1 MLLSFSVSNFRSF
14 YEEATLNMVA
24 SNKLTDHPNHRV
36 PIGEDGVHVLR
47 AGLIYGANASGKS
60 NLVKAMSF
68 AQRQIRGGNET
79 GFNVQRFR
87 FNPNASA
94 EPSSFEYRFF
104 VKDRVFVY
112 GFDLLTDAVIKEWL
126 FILEGDIEVD
136 VFERDREGE
145 VTVGKSSEAFKDDQ
159 DGWDTLNVLSKIPV
173 RKNQLFLNRVLD
185 IPAESRGEIL
195 HYAIWWLTECLTV
208 LNPDHRFL
216 EILDKLH
223 SETDFKSFA
232 AQFMANVGTGIDGL
246 EITETE
252 RSADEVS
259 SSYLANI
266 ARRSE
271 RGLRPMVRG
280 SGDVDVRLKE
290 DQPSTLVERRLLTQH
305 FGSEGETYELPFADE
320 SDGTKQLL
328 HLMPVLYSL
337 NSECKVVVIDELD
350 RSLHPKLCWEF
361 IRFFSESCPGACK
374 QLIVTTHE
382 AHLLNQELLR
392 RDEYWFVEKD
402 TKQQSHLVSLSE
414 FSIRNDLQLQKGYLQ
429 GRFGA
434 IPVIGSTNE
443 LQRLLDCPAKEDS

>member
-1 MLLSFSVSNFRSF
+1 MLLSFSVTNFRSF

-24 SNKLTDHPNHRV
+24 SNKLTDHPNHHV

-68 AQRQIRGGNET
+68 AQRQIRGGHDFTLNAE
-79 GFNVQRFR
+79 RFR
-87 FNPNASA
+87 FNPNAAS
-94 EPSSFEYRFF
+94 EPSSFEFRFF
-104 VKDRVFVY
+104 VAERVLVY
-112 GFDLLTDAVIKEWL
+112 GFDLLSDSVSNEWL
-126 FILEGDIEVD
+126 FILNGDDEVD
-136 VFERDREGE
+136 VFARDETGA
-145 VTVGKSSEAFKDDQ
+145 VTVGESEKAFANDEI
-159 DGWDTLNVLSKIPV
+159 GWNTLNVLSKVPV
-173 RKNQLFLNRVLD
+173 RKNQLFLSRILD

-195 HYAIWWLTECLTV
+195 YWAIWWLTECLSV

-223 SETDFKSFA
+223 SETDFNSFA
-232 AQFMANVGTGIDGL
+232 AQFMANVGTGIDAL
-246 EITETE
+246 DIKETE
-252 RSADEVS
+252 RNTDEVS

-271 RGLRPMVRG
+271 RGLRPMTRG

-290 DQPSTLVERRLLTQH
+290 DQPSTLVERRLLTKH
-305 FGSEGETYELPFADE
+305 CGSEGQTYELPFADE

-337 NSECKVVVIDELD
+337 NNECKVVVIDELD
-350 RSLHPKLCWEF
+350 RSLHPMLCWEF

-402 TKQQSHLVSLSE
+402 TKQQSHLVPLSE

-434 IPVIGSTNE
+434 IPVIGSMDE
-443 LQRLLDCPAKEDS
+443 LQRLLECPTKEAS